1 MPLELDLACARAW
14 PTLEEERVGSW
25 RLRFARGVTKRANS
39 VLPLPP
45 PDGDLDG
52 DRLAGWIER
61 VEVAYAARGL
71 PPRFQVSDACWPR
84 RLPQALLERGYVEHD
99 PTLMLTAPLAPLVGE
114 TAWEVELSPA
124 PSERWF
130 EAWWTID
137 GRGGAEEAAVAREIL
152 GRIEP
157 PSAFASCLDRD
168 GVAAL
173 GLGVADGEWLGVYCM
188 GTQARARRAGRARA
202 VLARLGAWA
211 LEQGA
216 RGAYLL
222 VAEGNGPARALYRS
236 AGFEQRGRYA
246 YFTRLPSR

>member
-1 MPLELDLACARAW
+1 VLLELDLACARAW

-39 VLPLPP
+39 VLPLAPS
-45 PDGDLDG
+45 DGDLDG
-52 DRLAGWIER
+52 DGVAAWIER
-61 VEVAYAARGL
+61 VELAYGARGL
-71 PPRFQVSDACWPR
+71 PPRFQVSDTCWPR
-84 RLPQALLERGYVEHD
+84 GLPEALLERGYVEHD
-99 PTLMLTAPLAPLVGE
+99 PTLMLTAPLAPALVE
-114 TAWEVELSPA
+114 PAWEIELAPA
-124 PSERWF
+124 PSEQWF
-130 EAWWTID
+130 EAWWAID
-137 GRGGAEEAAVAREIL
+137 GRGGADEARVAREIL

-157 PSAFASCLDRD
+157 ASAFASCLDPD
-168 GVAAL
+168 GVAGI

-188 GTQARARRAGRARA
+188 GTDARTRRRGCARA

-222 VAEGNGPARALYRS
+222 VAEANEPARALYRS
-236 AGFEQRGRYA
+236 VGFEQRGRYA